1 MNRETEAAQ
10 PAEAGFKLHRRFDRM
25 ARLTSDAGME
35 RLQGSLVVVM
45 GLGGVGSFAAEALVR
60 SGIGRLRL
68 VDFDEVCVTNTNRQL
83 HAMKGNIGKPKAQL
97 LADRCAL
104 INPLAE
110 VEPVKRFYQEETSD
124 ELLAG
129 EPAFVVDAI
138 DNITAKCHLIAT
150 CRRRGIP
157 LVSSMGAAGR
167 RRCASRTSRR
177 RACAAWQPLCATSC
191 AANMTSRATRSG
203 VSPPCTAKS
212 VFSRHTPWLTTA
224 RTVFS
229 ASALKGKTA

>member
-1 MNRETEAAQ
+1 MNRETEVAQ

-60 SGIGRLRL
+60 SGVGRLRL

-110 VEPVKRFYQEETSD
+110 VEPVYATLPGWRTELRGAKTFSD
-124 ELLAG
+124 LHPNARALVELVEANTGVPVTLIG
-129 EPAFVVDAI
+129 TGPERDDCVV
-138 DNITAKCHLIAT
+138 
-150 CRRRGIP
+150 R
-157 LVSSMGAAGR
+157 
-167 RRCASRTSRR
+167 
-177 RACAAWQPLCATSC
+177 
-191 AANMTSRATRSG
+191 
-203 VSPPCTAKS
+203 
-212 VFSRHTPWLTTA
+212 
-224 RTVFS
+224 
-229 ASALKGKTA
+229 